1 MRGDEDPLIVRRDG
15 RGPRHET
22 GRMPSFYSEC
32 VLLHPPKRPC
42 EPHLVRPT
50 FDIVA
55 TLGPASFGMTRDLA
69 RAGATALRFN
79 ASHLSPADL
88 AQRAAQAH
96 RDAPGLPLV
105 VDLQGAKMRVG
116 HLAEREVAAGTRVRF
131 SVEPASAE
139 DVPLPHPELFAAA
152 EVGETVGLDDGRL
165 RFLVRGCGPGWLEAE
180 ALVAGVLRP
189 RKGVNLLEHPVRL
202 SGLTPADAERLD
214 AVRSLPGV
222 QVAWS
227 FTLDGREAEWVRA
240 RRPATPVIA
249 KIERREAV
257 AALGEIARR
266 VDAVWV
272 CRGDLGE
279 QLGPA
284 ELGSFVGSLAPARF
298 ACPVLMAGQ
307 VLEHLTRH
315 REPTR
320 SELCHLHDLVTRGY
334 AGAVLSDETAIGL
347 HPVHAVEEAAALVRA
362 FSNQRRP

>member
-1 MRGDEDPLIVRRDG
+1 MG
-15 RGPRHET
+15 RE
-22 GRMPSFYSEC
+22 
-32 VLLHPPKRPC
+32 
-42 EPHLVRPT
+42 
-50 FDIVA
+50 
-55 TLGPASFGMTRDLA
+55 LA
-69 RAGATALRFN
+69 GAGATALRLN
-79 ASHLSPADL
+79 ASHLSPDDL
-88 AQRAAQAH
+88 AERAARA
-96 RDAPGLPLV
+96 RRAAPDLPLV

-116 HLAEREVAAGTRVRF
+116 DLPEREVAAGTRVRF
-131 SVEPASAE
+131 SVEPASAA

-165 RFLVRGCGPGWLEAE
+165 RFRVRDRGHGWLEAE

-227 FTLDGREAEWVRA
+227 FALDGREAGWVRA

-257 AALGEIARR
+257 GALAEIAGR

-279 QLGPA
+279 QLGA
-284 ELGSFVGSLAPARF
+284 AALGSFVGALAPARF

-307 VLEHLTRH
+307 VLEHLTTH

-334 AGAVLSDETAIGL
+334 AGIVLSDETAIGL
-347 HPVHAVEEAAALVRA
+347 HPVHAVEEAAALVRSFTDEEA
-362 FSNQRRP
+362 ARLARSREPPTG

>member
-1 MRGDEDPLIVRRDG
+1 M
-15 RGPRHET
+15 
-22 GRMPSFYSEC
+22 
-32 VLLHPPKRPC
+32 
-42 EPHLVRPT
+42 RPT

-55 TLGPASFGMTRDLA
+55 TLGPASLGMARELA
-69 RAGATALRFN
+69 RAGATALRLN
-79 ASHLSPADL
+79 ASHLSPDAL
-88 AQRAAQAH
+88 AQRAAQA
-96 RDAPGLPLV
+96 RRAVPDLPLV

-116 HLAEREVAAGTRVRF
+116 ELAEREVAAGTRVRF

-165 RFLVRGCGPGWLEAE
+165 RFRVRDRGQGWLEAV

-214 AVRSLPGV
+214 AVQSVPGL

-227 FTLDGREAEWVRA
+227 FAFDGREAGWVHA
-240 RRPATPVIA
+240 RRPETPVIA

-257 AALGEIARR
+257 AALAEIAGR

-272 CRGDLGE
+272 CRGDLGA

-284 ELGSFVGSLAPARF
+284 ALGSFVGSLAPPRF

-307 VLEHLTRH
+307 VLEHLTAH

-334 AGAVLSDETAIGL
+334 AGIVLSDETAIGL

-362 FSNQRRP
+362 FSEELAGRVPPHRGEETRIE

>member
-1 MRGDEDPLIVRRDG
+1 M
-15 RGPRHET
+15 H
-22 GRMPSFYSEC
+22 
-32 VLLHPPKRPC
+32 
-42 EPHLVRPT
+42 PT
-50 FDIVA
+50 FGIVA
-55 TLGPASFGMTRDLA
+55 TLGPASFGMTRELA
-69 RAGATALRFN
+69 RAGATALRLN
-79 ASHLSPADL
+79 ASHLSPDDL
-88 AQRAAQAH
+88 AQRAAQA
-96 RDAPGLPLV
+96 RQAAPDLPLV

-116 HLAEREVAAGTRVRF
+116 DLAERPVAAGARVRF
-131 SVEPASAE
+131 SVEPASAD

-165 RFLVRGCGPGWLEAE
+165 RFLVRDCGHGWLEAE

-202 SGLTPADAERLD
+202 SGFTPADAERLD
-214 AVRSLPGV
+214 AVQSLPGV

-227 FTLDGREAEWVRA
+227 FTFDGREAVWVRA

-257 AALGEIARR
+257 AALAEIAGR
-266 VDAVWV
+266 VDAIWV

-284 ELGSFVGSLAPARF
+284 ALGSFVGSLAPARF
-298 ACPVLMAGQ
+298 ACPVMMAGQ
-307 VLEHLTRH
+307 VLEHLTTH

-334 AGAVLSDETAIGL
+334 AGIVLSDETAIGL
-347 HPVHAVEEAAALVRA
+347 HPVRAVEEAAALVRA
-362 FSNQRRP
+362 FSDERAARVAPSREPPGG

>member
-1 MRGDEDPLIVRRDG
+1 VR
-15 RGPRHET
+15 
-22 GRMPSFYSEC
+22 S
-32 VLLHPPKRPC
+32 
-42 EPHLVRPT
+42 T
-50 FDIVA
+50 FGIVA
-55 TLGPASFGMTRDLA
+55 TLGPASFGLTRELA
-69 RAGATALRFN
+69 RAGATALRLN
-79 ASHLSPADL
+79 ASHLSPDEL
-88 AQRAAQAH
+88 AERAAQA
-96 RDAPGLPLV
+96 RRAAPDLPLV

-116 HLAEREVAAGTRVRF
+116 GLAEREVAAGTRLRF

-152 EVGETVGLDDGRL
+152 EVGQTVGLDDGRL
-165 RFLVRGCGPGWLEAE
+165 RFVVRACGPGWLEAE

-202 SGLTPADAERLD
+202 SGITPADAERLD
-214 AVRSLPGV
+214 AVESLPGV

-227 FTLDGREAEWVRA
+227 FTFDGREAEWVRA
-240 RRPATPVIA
+240 RRPATPVVA

-257 AALGEIARR
+257 AALAEIAGRA
-266 VDAVWV
+266 DAVWV

-284 ELGSFVGSLAPARF
+284 ALGSFVGALAPARF

-307 VLEHLTRH
+307 VLEHLTAH

-334 AGAVLSDETAIGL
+334 AGIVLSDETAIGRD
-347 HPVHAVEEAAALVRA
+347 PVHAVDQAAALVTA
-362 FSNQRRP
+362 FSDGRPARVATRHDEETRIE

>member
-1 MRGDEDPLIVRRDG
+1 M
-15 RGPRHET
+15 
-22 GRMPSFYSEC
+22 
-32 VLLHPPKRPC
+32 
-42 EPHLVRPT
+42 RPT

-55 TLGPASFGMTRDLA
+55 TLGPASFGIARELA
-69 RAGATALRFN
+69 DAGATALRLN
-79 ASHLSPADL
+79 ASHLSPDAL
-88 AQRAAQAH
+88 AQRVAQA
-96 RDAPGLPLV
+96 RQAVPGLPLV

-116 HLAEREVAAGTRVRF
+116 ELAEREVAAGTRVRF
-131 SVEPASAE
+131 SVEPASPD

-152 EVGETVGLDDGRL
+152 GVGETVGLDDGRL
-165 RFLVRGCGPGWLEAE
+165 RFRVRDRGHGWLEAE

-202 SGLTPADAERLD
+202 SGLTPADAGRLD
-214 AVRSLPGV
+214 AVPSVPGL

-227 FTLDGREAEWVRA
+227 FAFDGREAEWVHA
-240 RRPATPVIA
+240 HRPATPVIA

-257 AALGEIARR
+257 AALAEITSR
-266 VDAVWV
+266 VDGVWV

-284 ELGSFVGSLAPARF
+284 ALGRFVGSLTPSRF

-307 VLEHLTRH
+307 VLEHLTAH

-334 AGAVLSDETAIGL
+334 AGIVLSDETAIGL

-362 FSNQRRP
+362 FTDERAARVVRPRGASIG

>member
-1 MRGDEDPLIVRRDG
+1 MR
-15 RGPRHET
+15 
-22 GRMPSFYSEC
+22 S
-32 VLLHPPKRPC
+32 
-42 EPHLVRPT
+42 T

-55 TLGPASFGMTRDLA
+55 TLGPASFGTARELA
-69 RAGATALRFN
+69 RAGATALRLN
-79 ASHLSPADL
+79 ASHLSPDDL
-88 AQRAAQAH
+88 GRRGAEAQRA
-96 RDAPGLPLV
+96 APGLPLV

-116 HLAEREVAAGTRVRF
+116 EFAERDVAAGARVRF

-152 EVGETVGLDDGRL
+152 EVGETIGLDDGRL
-165 RFLVRGCGPGWLEAE
+165 RFRVRDRGPGWLEAE

-202 SGLTPADAERLD
+202 SGLTPADAARLD
-214 AVRSLPGV
+214 AVRSLTGV

-227 FTLDGREAEWVRA
+227 FALDGREADWVRA

-249 KIERREAV
+249 KVERREAA
-257 AALGEIARR
+257 AALDEIARR

-284 ELGSFVGSLAPARF
+284 ALGSFVGSFAPARF
-298 ACPVLMAGQ
+298 ACLVLMAGQ
-307 VLEHLTRH
+307 VLEHLTTH

-320 SELCHLHDLVTRGY
+320 SEVCHLHDLVTRGY
-334 AGAVLSDETAIGL
+334 AGIVLSDETAIGRD
-347 HPVHAVEEAAALVRA
+347 PVHAVEEAAALVRA
-362 FSNQRRP
+362 FGGEEAARVGTRRAPRTRVE